1 MTCWADEQL
10 AGLQDTYKGFYDIWY
25 VRCYPNYY
33 RWCARPAGAVCS
45 TVRADSPEELAE
57 ALGTLMC
64 QCPRHGRTLDPPAAQ
79 AGPAGDDG
87 DRASEQGAPSPLFR
101 SG

>member
-1 MTCWADEQL
+1 MTCWADEHL

-33 RWCARPAGAVCS
+33 RWCARPAG
-45 TVRADSPEELAE
+45 